1 MSVKKRIVL
10 TICFLLL
17 MLTASSCSKGKNKA
31 IDNQKNFDVPKYPNI
46 MIMENKS
53 DKINFYKADQDS
65 MTKMGSMDNV
75 REIVYNN
82 NNSIVGLLMPD
93 KDNLKKN
100 TIRVISGK
108 GENIIDGFYFAK
120 DLRLSPN
127 GENLA
132 YRSFKDQSL
141 DSAQGLSLYS
151 VENNKKIDFESQVL
165 TSGNLYAWI
174 SDEEILYYGAS
185 VKDGKNTG
193 IFKYNTKE
201 HKEEMYVGNIKGYC
215 TYFMP
220 LGDKILILSR
230 DIEENKLY
238 IYNKGKDESI
248 NISNNIENVYDG
260 IFDRNNNLVY
270 IIASEKNVDIP
281 TLYKINLTS
290 YKIER
295 INYDFPKI
303 VDPDGGLRV
312 DSNGLLYYC
321 GFTSLEENT
330 DNNNDVFM
338 YNPKENSNNLI
349 SIDSSQYKING
360 SN

>member
-120 DLRLSPN
+120 DL
-127 GENLA
+127 
-132 YRSFKDQSL
+132 
-141 DSAQGLSLYS
+141 
-151 VENNKKIDFESQVL
+151 
-165 TSGNLYAWI
+165 
-174 SDEEILYYGAS
+174 
-185 VKDGKNTG
+185 
-193 IFKYNTKE
+193 
-201 HKEEMYVGNIKGYC
+201 
-215 TYFMP
+215 
-220 LGDKILILSR
+220 
-230 DIEENKLY
+230 
-238 IYNKGKDESI
+238 
-248 NISNNIENVYDG
+248 
-260 IFDRNNNLVY
+260 
-270 IIASEKNVDIP
+270 
-281 TLYKINLTS
+281 
-290 YKIER
+290 
-295 INYDFPKI
+295 
-303 VDPDGGLRV
+303 
-312 DSNGLLYYC
+312 
-321 GFTSLEENT
+321 
-330 DNNNDVFM
+330 
-338 YNPKENSNNLI
+338 
-349 SIDSSQYKING
+349 
-360 SN
+360 